1 MSGIIELRQTGEN
14 DWKAKYQGNYGVYT
28 IKVTLKGKKATNF
41 SCTCPSDYY
50 PCKHIGY
57 IEEAIAERMAA
68 SEKQKKRGGI
78 RVEDII
84 KCVSAEK
91 LREFI
96 VTQAK
101 YSGEFRNAVFLEF
114 AAGAESKK
122 DNKYSSII
130 REALASV
137 ELAGEDYYLD
147 DCLDIDALDS
157 WLEKARDC
165 IRLKQYDE
173 AILVCKA
180 CIEEYSQ
187 WLFNI
192 GEDASLV
199 FSSEYQS
206 IPFEIME
213 KASEYIDKKELF
225 DYCLSELKKK
235 KYAKTYFNDNFHRLL
250 GNLAVT
256 VDPEAFIALQDEL
269 LAGITDKGS
278 GEAETILKRKIYLY
292 RHLDQ
297 PEKAWALVKEN
308 MQIPSFRR
316 KVVENRIK
324 KQKFTEAKK
333 LINDYLSEREEKNNR
348 YDNDTWYGLLLE
360 IAQKENDNPAIRK
373 LAYGFLKDGF
383 EKERYAIYKDAFSP
397 VEWAEEREKLF
408 LHYDKGKYF
417 SNSAAGLL
425 AAEQEAERLL
435 RYVEKHLSIEELV
448 RYYKDFASAYPEKTL
463 ELFRKALVSYAENN
477 TGRSHYERIL
487 SLLKKIKGIKGG
499 KKTASDLV
507 ADFRIR
513 YKNRR
518 AMMEILGQF

>member
-28 IKVTLKGKKATNF
+28 IKVTLKGKKAVNF
-41 SCTCPSDYY
+41 YCTCPSDYY

-57 IEEAIAERMAA
+57 IEDAIAEKMAA
-68 SEKQKKRGGI
+68 GEKQKKRGGMK
-78 RVEDII
+78 VEDVIRN
-84 KCVSAEK
+84 VSVEK

-101 YSGEFRNAVFLEF
+101 YSDELRNAVFLEF
-114 AAGAESKK
+114 AANMENKK

-137 ELAGEDYYLD
+137 ELDDYGYLD
-147 DCLDIDALDS
+147 DCLYIDALNS

-173 AILVCKA
+173 AILICKA

-187 WLFNI
+187 WQYNV

-206 IPFEIME
+206 IPFGIME

-225 DYCLSELKKK
+225 DYCLAELKKK
-235 KYAKTYFNDNFHRLL
+235 KYDETDFNDGFHRLL

-269 LAGITDKGS
+269 FADIEDKSS
-278 GEAETILKRKIYLY
+278 GEAKDILRRKIDFY

-297 PEKAWALVKEN
+297 ADKAWALIKEN
-308 MQIPSFRR
+308 IQIPSFRR

-348 YDNDTWYGLLLE
+348 YDSGTWYGLLLE

-373 LAYGFLKDGF
+373 LAYGFLEDGF
-383 EKERYAIYKDAFSP
+383 EKEHYAIYKDAFSP

-408 LHYDKGKYF
+408 LHYDRYKYF
-417 SNSAAGLL
+417 SHSAADLL

-435 RYVEKHLSIEELV
+435 HYVEKYLSIEELV
-448 RYYKDFASAYPEKTL
+448 RYYKDFAAAYPEKTL
-463 ELFRKALVSYAENN
+463 ELFRKVLVFYAENN

-487 SLLKKIKGIKGG
+487 SLLRKMKGIEGG
-499 KKTASDLV
+499 KKTASDLA

-518 AMMEILGQF
+518 AMMEILGRF